1 MNLFFETD
9 HSNFPELAD
18 DQIIY
23 SCYYDKTIK
32 NSLSFCLKKIKFWN
46 LLTGKVTQI
55 YDDSMGAKM
64 TTITE
69 DKPCKRAYL
78 GII

>member
-1 MNLFFETD
+1 MINL
-9 HSNFPELAD
+9 
-18 DQIIY
+18 
-23 SCYYDKTIK
+23 
-32 NSLSFCLKKIKFWN
+32 LSFCLKKIKFWN

-64 TTITE
+64 TAITE

-78 GII
+78 GIIQVNYEI